1 MISFFPFDKIRPG
14 QKELMA
20 DSRSAVRDGK
30 ILFAHAPTGIG
41 KTAAVLPPALEY
53 ALDNDKAVF
62 FVTPRHSQHILAIET
77 LKMMRKRADKAFV
90 AVDLIGKKWLC
101 PVPYIDTLSNSDFI
115 QYCKVMQKDN
125 KCKFYK
131 NTVEDKKM
139 TDVAKKTLRKLFA
152 VQPLHT
158 EELFYHCKGQG
169 LCPYELTMRMLKRA
183 NLVVADYYHIFSPA
197 RAAVMERMNKTL
209 DDIILIVDEAHNLP
223 DRVRNLMSA
232 RLSSYSIKAAIKEAR
247 EYNMGL
253 AEERL
258 DGILAILN
266 GLAKALKNG
275 EEDYVAKD
283 LFVDEVQTLGDYYS
297 VLEELQVFGNE
308 IREDKKRS
316 FVGSVGAFLEAW
328 LGDDYGYA
336 RIISRQGRRIALSYT
351 CLDPSLITKDIFDDS
366 HAAILMSGTLKPMRM
381 YIDLLG
387 IEPTQAESKE
397 YESSFPVENRLNL
410 IVTDVTTKYESR
422 GEEEFNKITKYL
434 IRCINAVPGNVAV
447 FFPSYEIR
455 DKIYHILVAQ
465 ALNKEILLESQDANK
480 EDRKNLMNEFISLA
494 AEGCA
499 LFGVIGGSFDQGID
513 LPGEF
518 LKAVIVVG
526 IPFAKPDLEM
536 RSLIDYYD
544 KRFAKG
550 WEYAYTYPAIIKA
563 MQAGGRCIRSE
574 KDRGVVV
581 FMDRRYVWTN
591 YRKAFP
597 SDFNA
602 TATKYPEKYIEK
614 FFS

>member
-1 MISFFPFDKIRPG
+1 MSSFFPFDKIRPG
-14 QKELMA
+14 QKEMLA
-20 DSRSAVRDGK
+20 DSRSAVRNGK

-41 KTAAVLPPALEY
+41 KTAAVLSPALEY
-53 ALDNDKAVF
+53 ALGNDKVVF
-62 FVTPRHSQHILAIET
+62 FVTPRHSQHILAIDT
-77 LKMMRKRADKAFV
+77 LKMMKKRSEKSFV

-101 PVPYIDTLSNSDFI
+101 PVPHIDTLSNSDFI
-115 QYCKVMQKDN
+115 QYCKVMQKDK
-125 KCKFYK
+125 KCKFYN
-131 NTVEDKKM
+131 NTVEDKKL
-139 TDVAKKTLRKLFA
+139 TERAKKTLRKLFA
-152 VQPLHT
+152 AQPLHT
-158 EELFYHCKGQG
+158 EELFYYCKDKGI
-169 LCPYELTMRMLKRA
+169 CPYELTMRMMRRA

-197 RAAVMERMNKTL
+197 RVAVMERLNKTL

-232 RLSSYSIKAAIKEAR
+232 RISSYSLRAAIKEAR

-258 DGILAILN
+258 SGLLAILSE
-266 GLAKALKNG
+266 LAKNLKDG
-275 EEDYVAKD
+275 EEDYVTKG
-283 LFVDEVQTLGDYYS
+283 LFIDEVQTLGDYYS

-308 IREDKKRS
+308 IREEKKRS

-387 IEPTQAESKE
+387 IEPARVESKE
-397 YESSFPVENRLNL
+397 YESPFPKENRLNL
-410 IVTDVTTKYESR
+410 IVTDVTTKYENR
-422 GEEEFNKITKYL
+422 NEEEFKKIVNYL
-434 IRCINAVPGNVAV
+434 VRCVNAVPGNVAV

-455 DKIYHILVAQ
+455 DRIYHTLVVENI
-465 ALNKEILLESQDANK
+465 NKEILLESQNASK
-480 EDRKNLMNEFISLA
+480 EDRKNLMNEFISLSSK
-494 AEGCA
+494 GCA

-518 LKAVIVVG
+518 LKAVLVIG

-544 KRFAKG
+544 KRFARG
-550 WEYAYTYPAIIKA
+550 WEYAYIYPAIIKA
-563 MQAGGRCIRSE
+563 VQAGGRCIRSE

-581 FMDRRYVWTN
+581 LMDKRYVWSK
-591 YRKAFP
+591 YRNAFP
-597 SDFNA
+597 SDFKA
-602 TATKYPEKYIEK
+602 IKTRYPEKYIEK